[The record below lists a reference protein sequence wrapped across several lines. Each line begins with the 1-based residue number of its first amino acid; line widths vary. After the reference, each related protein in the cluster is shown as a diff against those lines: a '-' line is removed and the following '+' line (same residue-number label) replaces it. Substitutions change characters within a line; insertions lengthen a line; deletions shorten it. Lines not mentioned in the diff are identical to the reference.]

1 MSHLSLTDLS
11 ALEST
16 ATTAAAYL
24 DACDSGAK
32 FVRLDPIY
40 YQACGNLLLRIFSVV
55 SAYEAF
61 PGLVAQSNAARD
73 VAEGVEMGHKIE
85 VSRLGYYPQLAA
97 ILSRAS
103 V

>member
-1 MSHLSLTDLS
+1 MSHLTLTDLS

-32 FVRLDPIY
+32 FVRLDPTY

-85 VSRLGYYPQLAA
+85 VSRLAYYPKLAA
-97 ILSRAS
+97 ILSRAA